1 MGNNWIWMAVYGAA
15 LIALFYFIGIR
26 PSRKRNKERFDM
38 LSYLEPGDFVLTTSG
53 FYGEVVD
60 VQDDTVVVEFGSNK
74 NCRIAMKKDAIEQV
88 EKATP
93 GNYAGAKTAEAKEKS
108 GK

>member
-1 MGNNWIWMAVYGAA
+1 
-15 LIALFYFIGIR
+15 
-26 PSRKRNKERFDM
+26 M